1 MLIAIRLSGS
11 FQGRLQFRT
20 RGNRGVLVKRILVF
34 MLVLSLL
41 VIGGTLVSAQG
52 QSRQREQVSLINFT
66 DHNLQT
72 IERRNS
78 DGIR

>member
-1 MLIAIRLSGS
+1 
-11 FQGRLQFRT
+11 
-20 RGNRGVLVKRILVF
+20 

-52 QSRQREQVSLINFT
+52 QSPQRQLSFINFT
-66 DHNLQT
+66 DHNLQK

-78 DGIR
+78 DGI